1 LFIAGVISAC
11 GGSSDNG
18 VASKAPKAIVSAAEG
33 AIAGVKSVRVSG
45 SIQSGSS
52 TIKLDLDLVSGK
64 GGRGQMSQSG
74 LGFQMVV
81 LNQVVYIDGS
91 PAFWRHFG
99 SAAAAQLLEGKWL
112 KAPANGNF
120 ASFALLTNLHELVS
134 KLLSTH
140 GTLATGSTTTVNG
153 QKVVAVNDT
162 TKGGTLYVA
171 TTGRPYPVEIV
182 KTGSQGGRMVFD
194 RINESVSLTAPANA
208 IDISQLSSK

>member
-1 LFIAGVISAC
+1 
-11 GGSSDNG
+11 
-18 VASKAPKAIVSAAEG
+18 
-33 AIAGVKSVRVSG
+33 
-45 SIQSGSS
+45 
-52 TIKLDLDLVSGK
+52 
-64 GGRGQMSQSG
+64 
-74 LGFQMVV
+74 
-81 LNQVVYIDGS
+81 
-91 PAFWRHFG
+91 
-99 SAAAAQLLEGKWL
+99 
-112 KAPANGNF
+112 
-120 ASFALLTNLHELVS
+120 LTNLHELVS